1 MCKRTSY
8 QGLKTSYCVK
18 VNFAHYKY
26 DSLFTICEIYFACF
40 AHKNLRKCIQ
50 FLQYL
55 FRDVKTS
62 STFMVQQCIIKL
74 NFYSRILFSP
84 PVYSLL
90 CCFFLL
96 SRHIFSIF
104 YTKSTIYSLLN
115 ISIAVDSI
123 FIRRLS
129 NRP

>member
-8 QGLKTSYCVK
+8 QRFMNSCCVYVK
-18 VNFAHYKY
+18 FASRFYE
-26 DSLFTICEIYFACF
+26 SLFTISEICFAYY
-40 AHKNLRKCIQ
+40 AHKNLRKRIQ
-50 FLQYL
+50 LLQIL
-55 FRDVKTS
+55 FRNVKTS